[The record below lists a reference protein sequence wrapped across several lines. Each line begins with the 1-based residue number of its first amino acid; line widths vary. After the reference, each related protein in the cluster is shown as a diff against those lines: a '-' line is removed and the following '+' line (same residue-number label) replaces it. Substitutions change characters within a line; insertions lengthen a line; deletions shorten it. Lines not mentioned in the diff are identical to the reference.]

1 MIFNLKALLA
11 FVPIFGRLSL
21 VLQIICERNVCS
33 ELFER
38 FTDECLFA
46 WTFASMTF
54 SAALP
59 PYSIVSPQSHGNSAP
74 QVPELQIHKHH
85 FFFFFCSHQKLTQQI
100 FLTYFIFV
108 KSRVLV
114 FCFVWDFWVLGGF
127 LGFFESKKNYFNW
140 CLRRREGQLV
150 CKYYQG
156 KPAVFSQI
164 TVNVLG
170 FSD

>member
-1 MIFNLKALLA
+1 MIFNLKARPA
-11 FVPIFGRLSL
+11 FAPIFGRLSL

-46 WTFASMTF
+46 WTFASVTL

-59 PYSIVSPQSHGNSAP
+59 PYSIVSPLSHGSSAP
-74 QVPELQIHKHH
+74 QVPELRIHKQL
-85 FFFFFCSHQKLTQQI
+85 FFFCSHQKLTQQI

-114 FCFVWDFWVLGGF
+114 FCFVWGFWVLGGF
-127 LGFFESKKNYFNW
+127 GGFFESKKNYFNW
-140 CLRRREGQLV
+140 CLRRKERQLV

-164 TVNVLG
+164 TVSVLG
-170 FSD
+170 FSN

>member
-74 QVPELQIHKHH
+74 QVPELQIHKHL